1 MVQLDADP
9 SLLGF
14 SSLSIHAD
22 DSLSNSSDIA
32 PPIHVSTTYS
42 QPDPD
47 QPDGNGLVYSRYSTA
62 TRDRVERVL
71 GTLNKGHAVTYSSG
85 LSSGYA
91 ALLHIRPNRIAI
103 GGGYHGTHGF
113 IEIYKRH
120 RDIVSRCSWLYDQIN
135 KAIIDL
141 DAELQK
147 GDLVWLESPLNPT
160 GEVYDVLAYTERAH
174 KVGAIVMV
182 DSTFAPPP
190 LTWALDLG
198 ADIVQ
203 HSATKYF
210 AGHSDALGG
219 VLVVKSE
226 KEANQLRSDRNVLGS
241 VLGSLEAWLLLRSL
255 RQVVYGTHLE
265 GSSKLR
271 VTHQSQTTA
280 SLVAW
285 LNQASGGKAHDG
297 IPANAIYAVKHAS
310 VQKVNWD
317 IQRQYPGGFGATF
330 SVLLT
335 SKTAA
340 QRVPFR
346 LKLFHAATS
355 LGGVESLAEWR
366 YQHDPEI
373 DDRLVRVSVGLEELD
388 DLKQDWRQALS
399 DVSS

>member
-1 MVQLDADP
+1 MVHLDADP

-14 SSLSIHAD
+14 ASLSIHAD
-22 DSLSNSSDIA
+22 DFLSKTSDIA
-32 PPIHVSTTYS
+32 PAIHVSTTYS

-47 QPDGNGLVYSRYSTA
+47 QQPADGNGLIYSRYSTA
-62 TRDRVERVL
+62 TRDRVELVL
-71 GTLNKGHAVTYSSG
+71 GTLNKGYAVTYSSG
-85 LSSGYA
+85 LSSGFA

-113 IEIYKRH
+113 IEVYKRH
-120 RDIVSRCSWLYDQIN
+120 RDI
-135 KAIIDL
+135 AIIDL

-160 GEVYDVLAYTERAH
+160 GEVYDILAYTERAH
-174 KVGAIVMV
+174 KVGATVLV

-190 LTWALDLG
+190 LTWAIELG

-226 KEANQLRSDRNVLGS
+226 KEADLLRSDRNVLGS

-255 RQVVYGTHLE
+255 RTL
-265 GSSKLR
+265 KLR

-285 LNQASGGKAHDG
+285 LNQASDGKAHDG

-310 VQKVNWD
+310 IQKVKWD

-340 QRVPFR
+340 QRLPFR

-366 YQHDPEI
+366 YQYDPEI

-399 DVSS
+399 DV